1 VASDKELLRDYTDD
15 RSEAAFTELT
25 RRYVDLVHSA
35 ALRMVRD
42 AHLAQDVAQAVF
54 VALAQNAAR
63 LADRPVLAGWLHRTT
78 QNLAANA
85 VRADV
90 RRRLREQEA
99 SAMIDSQPDAS
110 WEHIEPHLD
119 AALGS
124 LSEADRDA
132 LLLRYFKNQST
143 RQVADTLGVTHDA
156 AQKRLNRAVER
167 LRDLF
172 AKRGVTL
179 GAGGFLVISA
189 NAVQAAPA
197 ALGAAISTS
206 AALAGTITLATH
218 ATMSWI
224 NAKATAAL
232 VTSALLAGT
241 GTYLVQER
249 QLNRLRNQNQV
260 FAAAHQQ
267 SIDERNKALAAA
279 AARDQQLALAQKDN
293 TELLRLR
300 NEVSSLR
307 RQTADLE
314 RLQEQ
319 NRQLTAALAAQP
331 KAPVPPPNPK
341 DFFPKESWVFAGF
354 ADPESAVQSAAWAM
368 ANGDVRTFLASL
380 TPEQRAN
387 HEKGF
392 RGKSETEIAAMMA
405 NNKDYKNM
413 SGYQITNKEI
423 VSDREIVMTL
433 YQQGRDRSIKI
444 VVKQI
449 DNEWKVDG
457 PPVSLAGR

>member
-42 AHLAQDVAQAVF
+42 EHLAQDVTQAVF
-54 VALAQNAAR
+54 VALAQNSAR

-124 LSEADRDA
+124 LSDADRDA

-156 AQKRLNRAVER
+156 AQKRLNRAVDR

-179 GAGGFLVISA
+179 GAGGLLVISA

-197 ALGAAISTS
+197 ALAAAISTS

-224 NAKATAAL
+224 HAKATAAL
-232 VTSALLAGT
+232 VASALLAGT

-267 SIDERNKALAAA
+267 SIGERDKALAAA
-279 AARDQQLALAQKDN
+279 VARDQQLALAQKDN

-307 RQTADLE
+307 RQTAELE

-319 NRQLTAALAAQP
+319 NRQLTAALAAQ
-331 KAPVPPPNPK
+331 KAPVPPANPK

-368 ANGDVRTFLASL
+368 SRGDFRTLLASL

-387 HEKGF
+387 HEKMFQG
-392 RGKSETEIAAMMA
+392 RSEKEIAAIMA

-413 SGYQITNKEI
+413 SGYQITEREI
-423 VSDREIVMTL
+423 VSGQEIVMTL